1 MTTLTGN
8 QIANT
13 YGGLLKVSSTGVS
26 STLQNVQDGFGN
38 NSAIQL
44 SNSTF
49 NISGAFQ
56 LDGTTITAD
65 ASAINAI
72 TDLTGKTGYVVMV
85 GGLPY
90 GREFTTT
97 SPLTIT
103 NGAGQAGNSNISLA
117 LSGITSGTYGPL
129 HKFNID
135 TYGIVVSAETTSSIT
150 LTNLSVTDL
159 WVSQTLTGNR
169 ATFINE
175 VSATGG
181 FRGDLT
187 GDVTGDVT
195 GNVVGNITGDV
206 TGDLTGNVTG
216 DVTGDVTGNIS
227 GATANFTTYV
237 SGTSV
242 RGVSATFTQQVSAG
256 FYYGDGRH
264 LINLPSGSGGTMTGI
279 TAGNGISIT
288 VDAATTT
295 SAEVS
300 ATMAVDSALTITSL
314 TLNGSG
320 DILQVDGNARFNGNV
335 TASAYW
341 GDGSNL
347 TNLPSASTSVTAFT
361 ANQLTAVSSA
371 VLASA
376 TADSLIVNGNVTATG
391 NIYATAYFGSGSNLT
406 NLPSAPTSVA
416 AFTVNQLTAVS
427 SSVLAS
433 ATASSLVVS
442 GNVTATAY
450 WGSGANLTGIIL
462 PPSGTDLNLNNLNV
476 AVKTSTTALAVNA
489 IASIGGDVF
498 VAGGSIQVKTD
509 SGSPANI
516 DLYCETGN
524 AHYARL
530 QAPAHSAFSGNVVA
544 SMPVS
549 STRLAGVSTTDIFI
563 NKTFA
568 NQTNFSTGITV
579 VGNVTAA
586 AYWGD
591 GSNLTNVVGA
601 TSVAAFTV
609 NQLTVVSSSIL
620 ASATADTLSGGT
632 AVFTGQV
639 SGVGLTMSG
648 NVTAAN
654 YYGNGSNLTGIATT
668 DEIIALAIALG

>member
-1 MTTLTGN
+1 MTTLTGTK
-8 QIANT
+8 IANT

-56 LDGTTITAD
+56 LGGSTITAD

-72 TDLTGKTGYVVMV
+72 TDLTGKTGYIAMV
-85 GGLPY
+85 SGLPY

-97 SPLTIT
+97 SPLAIT

-129 HKFNID
+129 NKFNID
-135 TYGIVVSAETTSSIT
+135 SYGIVVSAETTSAIT
-150 LTNLSVTDL
+150 LSTLSVTDL
-159 WVSQTLTGNR
+159 YVALDIYGNR
-169 ATFINE
+169 ANFTGR
-175 VSATGG
+175 VTALGG
-181 FRGDLT
+181 FH
-187 GDVTGDVT
+187 
-195 GNVVGNITGDV
+195 
-206 TGDLTGNVTG
+206 GDLTGNVTG
-216 DVTGDVTGNIS
+216 NVSGNVVGNVTGNINGTIAS
-227 GATANFTTYV
+227 FSSELSATNIKGVNGTY
-237 SGTSV
+237 TNT
-242 RGVSATFTQQVSAG
+242 VSAA

-264 LINLPSGSGGTMTGI
+264 LTNLPSGSGGTVNAI
-279 TAGNGISIT
+279 TAGNGIAIT
-288 VDAATTT
+288 VDSATTT
-295 SAEVS
+295 TAQIS
-300 ATMAVDSALTITSL
+300 ATMAVNNNLSIDSIHLVGTGEALKV
-314 TLNGSG
+314 NA
-320 DILQVDGNARFNGNV
+320 NARINGNV

-347 TNLPSASTSVTAFT
+347 TNLPSASTSVAAFT
-361 ANQLTAVSSA
+361 ANQLTVVSSSA
-371 VLASA
+371 LASA
-376 TADSLIVNGNVTATG
+376 SASSLVVSGNVTAS
-391 NIYATAYFGSGSNLT
+391 AYWGDGSNLT
-406 NLPSAPTSVA
+406 NLPTAPTSVA

-462 PPSGTDLNLNNLNV
+462 PTSGTDLNLNNLNV
-476 AVKTSTTALAVNA
+476 GVKTSTTALAVNA

-549 STRLAGVSTTDIFI
+549 STRLAGVSTTDIFV

-591 GSNLTNVVGA
+591 GSNLTNVPAG
-601 TSVAAFTV
+601 TSAASFTV

-620 ASATADTLSGGT
+620 ASATANTLSGGT

>member
-1 MTTLTGN
+1 
-8 QIANT
+8 
-13 YGGLLKVSSTGVS
+13 
-26 STLQNVQDGFGN
+26 
-38 NSAIQL
+38 
-44 SNSTF
+44 
-49 NISGAFQ
+49 
-56 LDGTTITAD
+56 
-65 ASAINAI
+65 
-72 TDLTGKTGYVVMV
+72 
-85 GGLPY
+85 
-90 GREFTTT
+90 
-97 SPLTIT
+97 
-103 NGAGQAGNSNISLA
+103 
-117 LSGITSGTYGPL
+117 
-129 HKFNID
+129 
-135 TYGIVVSAETTSSIT
+135 
-150 LTNLSVTDL
+150 
-159 WVSQTLTGNR
+159 
-169 ATFINE
+169 
-175 VSATGG
+175 
-181 FRGDLT
+181 
-187 GDVTGDVT
+187 
-195 GNVVGNITGDV
+195 V
-206 TGDLTGNVTG
+206 TGDLTGNVA
-216 DVTGDVTGNIS
+216 GNVS
-227 GATANFTTYV
+227 GSRGQFTTFV
-237 SGTSV
+237 SGTAV
-242 RGVSATFTQQVSAG
+242 RGVSATFSQKVSAG

-264 LINLPSGSGGTMTGI
+264 LVNVPSAAGGTLTDI

-288 VDAATTT
+288 IDGVTSTT
-295 SAEVS
+295 AQVS

-314 TLNGSG
+314 TLDGSG

-335 TASAYW
+335 TATAYW

-347 TNLPSASTSVTAFT
+347 TNLPSSSTSVTTFT
-361 ANQLTAVSSA
+361 VNRLTAVSSA

-376 TADSLIVNGNVTATG
+376 TATTLKVNGNVTATG
-391 NIYATAYFGSGSNLT
+391 DITANSYYGDGSNLT

-416 AFTVNQLTAVS
+416 AFTVNRLTAVS
-427 SSVLAS
+427 SAVLAS
-433 ATASSLVVS
+433 ATATTLKVN

-450 WGSGANLTGIIL
+450 WGSGANLTGIVL

-489 IASIGGDVF
+489 IASVGGDIY
-498 VAGGSIQVKTD
+498 VAGGSIEIKTD

-544 SMPVS
+544 TMPVS
-549 STRLAGVSTTDIFI
+549 STRLAGVSTTDTFI
-563 NKTFA
+563 NKTFG
-568 NQTNFSTGITV
+568 NQTTFGSGITV
-579 VGNVTAA
+579 GTNVSAI

-620 ASATADTLSGGT
+620 ASATANTLSGGT

-648 NVTAAN
+648 NVTATN